1 MQLVTMELASS
12 IMQLRL
18 QASAP
23 PSLLQQQQQQ
33 KKTNLSIGAIQ
44 SATPRRSRFH
54 DAIGS
59 STPSESVQRQGLR
72 AGFVLSAA
80 AQNNS
85 SSVPSQQVNTNE
97 DRPVLQSGPK
107 LHGSSTK
114 AKRSDSQKC
123 QVLSSAVE
131 AHLLTQ
137 IQADPTQVHRDRS
150 EPEPPR
156 NEEAEGVF
164 QAPVENLR
172 ALLRLWDI
180 DNDKTS
186 NYELLAVADYLERF
200 GLDIYFR
207 QEVKAILDRVFR
219 IWSENS
225 YSKTAAILGDLQVVG
240 LAFYLLRSHEYNVQ
254 PSIFQLYRAEDGSF
268 CKKPVQGSGHK
279 APPRAD
285 VKDLVNLLRAS
296 DLKFRSDVILRDA
309 FKFAS
314 TALTGL
320 LDGANG
326 AAKEPPLS
334 QKMSEEVKYR
344 LSYPWAI
351 NFRMLET
358 RQSVLNTEVESV
370 AARFSSPRLSTAVVS
385 LMVSTATQMFNHYHS
400 VFQQEIDDVRRWY
413 KESGCADINPRPAMI
428 LLPFHLAFAY
438 DMPQAKYAYSRDVC
452 AKASYLLTAQD
463 DLYDGPSA
471 YTMEEILIFMD
482 AFRKFDPSILEKIPN
497 IQDGK
502 YKALRTVYQAMYD
515 LTLIW
520 APETSR
526 WYGRDFLQTW
536 IDTWMIRL
544 EVYLN
549 EKLWVEEKYK
559 FTIEEYIEEYGK
571 WSFAVETGCPICYY
585 AVPGLV
591 LSPSF
596 LKNRPDLEALFA
608 MSIAGRYLNDARSHQ
623 FEREENKS
631 DYIKLLMEQ
640 TPGLT
645 EEEAVQKADEM
656 AVPAVE
662 DTTEAILRSGIPYPE
677 VTQILL
683 LVFRACILMYSTVDG
698 LRVPAWILGKLVDPL
713 PPLITK

>member
-1 MQLVTMELASS
+1 MKLVTMELSSSS

-33 KKTNLSIGAIQ
+33 KKTNLSVGAIQ
-44 SATPRRSRFH
+44 SATPRRSRFG

-59 STPSESVQRQGLR
+59 STPSLR
-72 AGFVLSAA
+72 VGFVLSAA

-97 DRPVLQSGPK
+97 DCPLLQSGPK

-123 QVLSSAVE
+123 QVLSTAIE

-137 IQADPTQVHRDRS
+137 IQAAPTQVHRDRS
-150 EPEPPR
+150 DPEPPR

-296 DLKFRSDVILRDA
+296 DLKFRRDVILRDA

-334 QKMSEEVKYR
+334 QKMSEEVNYR

-413 KESGCADINPRPAMI
+413 KESGCADVNGRPAMI

-438 DMPQAKYAYSRDVC
+438 DMPQAKYAYSRNVC
-452 AKASYLLTAQD
+452 AKAAYLLTVQD
-463 DLYDGPSA
+463 DLFEGPSA
-471 YTMEEILIFMD
+471 YAMEEILIFME
-482 AFRKFDPSILEKIPN
+482 AFKKFDPSILEKIPN
-497 IQDGK
+497 IQDEK
-502 YKALRTVYQAMYD
+502 YKAMRTIYQAMYD

-526 WYGRDFLQTW
+526 WYGRDFLRTW

-549 EKLWVEEKYK
+549 EKIWVEENYK
-559 FTIEEYIEEYGK
+559 FTIEEYIEE
-571 WSFAVETGCPICYY
+571 
-585 AVPGLV
+585 
-591 LSPSF
+591 
-596 LKNRPDLEALFA
+596 PDLEALFA
-608 MSIAGRYLNDARSHQ
+608 MSIAGRYLNDARSHE
-623 FEREENKS
+623 FEREENRP

-645 EEEAVQKADEM
+645 EEEAVRKADEM
-656 AVPAVE
+656 AVSAVE
-662 DTTEAILRSGIPYPE
+662 ETTEAILRSGIPYSE

-683 LVFRACILMYSTVDG
+683 LVFRASILMYSTVDG

-713 PPLITK
+713 PPLITNVAHAQLTAKRLLTGQQSEN